1 MARWLGLDHGTKR
14 IGLAVGE
21 TTTGIATP
29 LEVISAKPFHEV
41 IRRILDLAEQYGAGG
56 IVVGWPLNMD
66 DTEGDQARLARRIA
80 RDIAHGTHLAVRIW
94 DERLSS
100 FAADKALAGYLTRK
114 QKKARQD
121 AVAAASM
128 LADFLACDGPT
139 KAPSPEESPEP
150 SE

>member
-1 MARWLGLDHGTKR
+1 MARWLGLDHGTRR

-21 TTTGIATP
+21 MTTGIATP
-29 LEVISAKPFHEV
+29 LAVIPAEPLDEV
-41 IRRILDLAEQYGAGG
+41 IRRVLDLAEQYGAAG

-66 DTEGDQARLARRIA
+66 DTEGDQARLARRMA
-80 RDIAHGTHLAVRIW
+80 RDIADATHLVVRIW

-100 FAADKALAGYLTRK
+100 FAADQALAGHLTRK

-128 LADFLACDGPT
+128 LEDFLACDGPS
-139 KAPSPEESPEP
+139 KALSPEESP
-150 SE
+150 